1 MRRLL
6 IALMVFVAGCAPQA
20 APAGPSEFE
29 RWLSADAWRAPA
41 FARFEAML
49 EREGVAD
56 VVPPREL
63 WLTDRLAPQ
72 CVVEPFTMP
81 PEEMWTHI
89 VPTLRFVRDHVEP
102 AIGEVTVASAYRDQ
116 AFNECV
122 RGASRSMHR
131 GFHALDLVPR
141 DLAVTREQLIAA
153 LCPLHA
159 REGARFDIGMGI
171 YSARRF
177 HIDATRYRRW
187 GADFHAASSPCGS
200 TNSLDGAT

>member
-1 MRRLL
+1 MRRWL
-6 IALMVFVAGCAPQA
+6 IALMLFVGACTSEIT
-20 APAGPSEFE
+20 PAGQSEFE
-29 RWLSADAWRAPA
+29 RWLSAHASRAPA

-56 VVPPREL
+56 VVPAREL

-81 PEEMWTHI
+81 PEETWPHI

-102 AIGEVTVASAYRDQ
+102 MIGQVTVASGYRDQ
-116 AFNECV
+116 AFNDCV
-122 RGASRSMHR
+122 RGASRSTHR
-131 GFHALDLVPR
+131 AFHALDLVPR
-141 DLAVTREQLIAA
+141 NPSVTRERLIAV

-159 REGARFDIGMGI
+159 RQGARFDIGMGI
-171 YSARRF
+171 YQARRF

-187 GADFHAASSPCGS
+187 GADFRAASSPCGS
-200 TNSLDGAT
+200 TDDPDQRA